1 MEKKTQD
8 MPHCDQCHKK
18 TEALGMHSFIIE
30 DLICEACSL
39 GLVDTIRNAD
49 PKAHVE
55 IDLEQKRIS
64 VDSDLTRHEL
74 SMRLMEAGYEPK

>member
-1 MEKKTQD
+1 
-8 MPHCDQCHKK
+8 
-18 TEALGMHSFIIE
+18 MHNFIIE

-39 GLVDTIRNAD
+39 GLVDTIRNVD

-55 IDLEQKRIS
+55 IDLAQKQIS
-64 VDSDLTRHEL
+64 IDSELSRHEL